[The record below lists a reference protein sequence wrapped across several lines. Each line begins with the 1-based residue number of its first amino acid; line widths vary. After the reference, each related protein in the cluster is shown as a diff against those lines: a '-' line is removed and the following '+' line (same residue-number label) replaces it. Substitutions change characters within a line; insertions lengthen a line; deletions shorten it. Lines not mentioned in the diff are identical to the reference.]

1 MVLSWLLFV
10 TCLLAGF
17 IASYSFLSQRFQQ
30 LEQIRGIVEG
40 SKAIVGLAAL
50 SIGLISL
57 ISYHIYDFFP
67 AVLSAASGL
76 LLASMV
82 FKYINFSADPEKSDQ
97 RKSRLQDQLNH
108 YSSHIG
114 LSTLGI
120 AFVHLIAL
128 FIGGLTPFI

>member
-17 IASYSFLSQRFQQ
+17 IASFSFLSQRFPQ
-30 LEQIRGIVEG
+30 LEQVRGIVEG

-57 ISYHIYDFFP
+57 ISYHIYDFLP

-76 LLASMV
+76 LLASVV
-82 FKYINFSADPEKSDQ
+82 FKYINFSEDPEKSNQ
-97 RKSRLQDQLNH
+97 RKLRLQDQLDH
-108 YSSHIG
+108 YASHIG

-120 AFVHLIAL
+120 AFLHLVAL
-128 FIGGLTPFI
+128 LIGGLTPFI